1 MAKPMIKWPGGKSS
15 ELDQFISYIPS
26 FRRYIE
32 PFFGGGALYFHIT
45 PKEAEIN
52 DISESLMD
60 FYVLIREGDASLQR
74 YLYAYDDSFQ
84 GIQDVAENHYEDL
97 YQLFTQCLEE
107 EPKKAA
113 LEPLVSGLLS
123 VMSEEILALF
133 TKRLI
138 LDYDV
143 FFATLTTYVTDKL
156 IRTASNH
163 KKCPM
168 KGEDIA
174 ANLITGFTSGYYM
187 YFRSVYN
194 DWMLN
199 RAEKTSMSYRAAN
212 FYFIREYCYGSM
224 FRYNAKGEFNI
235 PYGGISYN
243 RKNLRQKIAYMFE
256 DHITDMF
263 TKTHIYAQDFETFF
277 ETVKPTKDDFIF
289 LDPPYDT
296 DFSDYEGKAFT
307 KKDHERLAAYLKQ
320 TEANFILVIKN
331 TEFIWSLYRDCFYVL
346 RFHNQYLYNVKQR
359 NDREAEHLIITNMPI
374 PFATEP

>member
-32 PFFGGGALYFHIT
+32 PFFGGGALYFHIA

-60 FYVLIREGDASLQR
+60 FYVLLREGDEGLQR

-97 YQLFTQCLEE
+97 LQLFQLCMD
-107 EPKKAA
+107 EPQKKAD
-113 LEPLVSGLLS
+113 LLPTVSNLID

-143 FFATLTTYVTDKL
+143 FFQTLATYVTDKL
-156 IRTASNH
+156 IRTAANH
-163 KKCPM
+163 QKSPM
-168 KGEDIA
+168 KEEDIA

-187 YFRSVYN
+187 YFRGVYN
-194 DWMLN
+194 DWLLN

-243 RKNLRQKIAYMFE
+243 RKNLRQKIANMFANE
-256 DHITDMF
+256 ITDMF
-263 TKTHIYAQDFETFF
+263 AKTHIYSQDFETFF
-277 ETVKPTKDDFIF
+277 ETIKPGKDDFMF

-296 DFSDYEGKAFT
+296 DFSDYEGNAFT
-307 KKDHERLAAYLKQ
+307 HEDHERLAAYLKQ

-331 TEFIWSLYRDCFYVL
+331 TDFIWNLYKDGFWVL
-346 RFHNQYLYNVKQR
+346 HFHNQYLYNVRQR

-374 PFATEP
+374 PFAEEN